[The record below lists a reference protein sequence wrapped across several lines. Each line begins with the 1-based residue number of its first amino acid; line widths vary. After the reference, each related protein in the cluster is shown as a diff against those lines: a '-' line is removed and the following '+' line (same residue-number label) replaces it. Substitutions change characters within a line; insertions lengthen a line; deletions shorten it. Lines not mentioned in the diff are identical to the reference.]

1 MTMHAPIPSVT
12 VDALKEAARLLNR
25 NDLRS
30 TDESEARAFN
40 AAERAVRD
48 GIALIENPA
57 DLVEFA
63 SLEWKEGHLL
73 GQPVMVGIGL
83 GLTYQVAPMMTF
95 SGWAWAIGDE
105 VGPVEATQQMAIA
118 ACDADF
124 RSRLAK
130 YIRPLATTN

>member
-1 MTMHAPIPSVT
+1 MTMPAPIPSVT

-25 NDLRS
+25 RDLRS
-30 TDESEARAFN
+30 ASESEARAFN
-40 AAERAVRD
+40 AAEMAVRD

-57 DLVEFA
+57 GLMEFA
-63 SLEWKEGHLL
+63 TLDWKEGHLL
-73 GQPVMVGIGL
+73 GQPVMIGTGL
-83 GLTYQVAPMMTF
+83 GLKYRVAPMIT
-95 SGWAWAIGDE
+95 SPGWAWAIGDE
-105 VGPVEATQQMAIA
+105 VGPIEATQQMAIA